1 MKKTVLILA
10 CLAAVATLASANTNY
25 SFSTTGSY
33 TGAGSVGGFCTAG
46 DYCINFDAGTD
57 GGSGDQLVIQLQ
69 YAPNSNSAVAT
80 AGDSF
85 GHFQLFC
92 LDNLN
97 GSASVNC
104 AEVTLGGDFTITV
117 TQTIPFAINTGQFVD
132 VLSGDVGVSTGA
144 GFVDFGTTSF
154 TYANGSSSLTY
165 TLQQPVGG
173 YLINQISDASNTSV
187 QGLITDNDNA
197 VPEPATFGML
207 GAALVGLGFFAR
219 KRKS

>member
-1 MKKTVLILA
+1 MKKTLLILV
-10 CLAAVATLASANTNY
+10 CLAAVASMASANTNY

-33 TGAGSVGGFCTAG
+33 TGVGTVGGFCTAG
-46 DYCINFDAGTD
+46 DYCVNFAAGTD
-57 GGSGDQLVIQLQ
+57 GGTGDALVIQLQ
-69 YAPNSNSAVAT
+69 YTPNSNSAVAT

-92 LDNLN
+92 LDDVN
-97 GSASVNC
+97 GGADSNC
-104 AEVTLGGDFTITV
+104 SNVTLAGDFTITV
-117 TQTIPFAINTGQFVD
+117 SQTVPFVINTGQFVD
-132 VLSGDVGVSTGA
+132 TLSGTVGDSTGA

-173 YLINQISDASNTSV
+173 YLINQISDNSNTSV
-187 QGLITDNDNA
+187 QGLITDNG
-197 VPEPATFGML
+197 VPEPATFGMM
-207 GAALVGLGFFAR
+207 GAALVGLGFLAR